1 MSFLKDLNGKIE
13 HYNRIFWY
21 RLIGLFLQN
30 ERLDGKLDA
39 GKISKVLFLRH
50 DAIGDMIMSMPMFS
64 LLKEINPN
72 IEIHVL
78 ASPVNA
84 GLLYND
90 PNVDKVIIYK
100 GKMLRALG
108 DLLKLRA
115 NKYDV
120 IFSCLLTKITKNAI
134 LANVIGS
141 KKTVKSS
148 VFNSELRWVFFN
160 KQTRLPLEKDSMW
173 EKMAALVLDTIDR
186 KNVKETIT
194 PYMAKNPD
202 SEKAA
207 LAELD
212 KLGFKS
218 KKFLAINISTRNER
232 NLWKEENYKALIE
245 KFLKKHP
252 HGRVL
257 MLWMG
262 DDEAQA
268 QRIADA
274 FKNNVKIYRR
284 TNDIMEIVSV
294 VENALAVLSPDTGVV
309 HICSAVKTPVV
320 GMYVGEGKPSVL
332 WQPFGIPHRIV
343 ETDGKNYV
351 ATLPVTDIW
360 NALDDLL
367 TEIGADFS

>member
-21 RLIGLFLQN
+21 RLIGLFLRN
-30 ERLDGKLDA
+30 KRVEGKLSPDA
-39 GKISKVLFLRH
+39 VSRVLFLRH

-148 VFNSELRWVFFN
+148 VWNSELRWVFFN

-173 EKMAALVLDTIDR
+173 EKMAALVLDTIDS

-194 PYMAKNPD
+194 PYMAKDPD

-232 NLWKEENYKALIE
+232 NRWKEENYIDLLK
-245 KFLKKHP
+245 KFFKKHP
-252 HGRVL
+252 NAKAL

-268 QRIADA
+268 RRIADA

-294 VENALAVLSPDTGVV
+294 VENAIAVLSPDTGVV
-309 HICSAVKTPVV
+309 HICSAVKTPVA
-320 GMYVGEGKPSVL
+320 GMYVGEGSPSVL

-343 ETDGKNYV
+343 ETEGKNYV
-351 ATLPVTDIW
+351 ATLSVEKVWT
-360 NALDDLL
+360 ALDDLL
-367 TEIGADFS
+367 NEIHADFS